1 MSVPADNLLSL
12 QGNADPELDA
22 LLAPEE
28 ATTLIEK
35 ALMPKFIIERDRL
48 NRIDRWYRWEHDQP
62 HRPRQATQEY
72 RELVQRCET
81 PWLGLV
87 VTAAAQGLFV
97 EGYRRAK
104 DPANAA
110 GWEYWQAN
118 RMDGRQMGI
127 HRAALAYGLSYATA
141 LPGEDPLTG
150 DAMPV
155 IRGRS
160 PRRMMAFY
168 EDPAIDEWPEYALQ
182 VDPLSNAKWSVRLYD
197 DQQIHIFTSD
207 VGGGGLSYVST
218 VDHGVGI
225 CPVVRYSNMLDL
237 EARADGEVEPFIA
250 VAARIDQTVFDR
262 LVVQRFA
269 SWKVRTIS
277 GMTKPDDK
285 AEVDQE
291 RMRLKVEDILIA
303 EDADTRFGVLPE
315 TALSGFIEARDADVH
330 DLAAVTQTPPH
341 YLLSKMANL
350 SAEALAAAE
359 AGLTRKVDERKHGF
373 GESHEQLLRLA
384 CWVMGDEAG
393 ARDVAAQVRWKDMQS
408 RSLAQAADALGK
420 LAQMLGVPVEMLWE
434 QIPGWTD
441 QDVERAKDLAAK
453 SGGMDALVAA
463 LTASTAPPKPPA
475 PPPTPP
481 PVPAL
486 NGAGG

>member
-1 MSVPADNLLSL
+1 VSVAADNLLSL
-12 QGNADPELDA
+12 QGNTDPESG
-22 LLAPEE
+22 LAPEE
-28 ATTLIEK
+28 AGTLITK
-35 ALMPKFIIERDRL
+35 TLMPKFVAERDRL

-104 DPANAA
+104 DPDNAG
-110 GWEYWQAN
+110 GWAYWQAN

-127 HRAALAYGLSYATA
+127 HRAALAYGISYATA

-150 DAMPV
+150 DPMPV

-168 EDPAIDEWPEYALQ
+168 EDPAVDEWPEYALQ
-182 VDPLSNAKWSVRLYD
+182 VDPLGASKWSVRLYD
-197 DQQIHIFTSD
+197 DLQIHKFTCD
-207 VGGGGLSYVST
+207 AGGGALEHLDT
-218 VDHGVGI
+218 VDHDVGI

-277 GMTKPDDK
+277 GMTKPDDA
-285 AEVDQE
+285 AENDQT
-291 RMRLKVEDILIA
+291 RQRLKVEDILIA
-303 EDADTRFGVLPE
+303 EDADTKFGVLPE
-315 TALSGFIEARDADVH
+315 TALTGFIEARDADVH

-373 GESHEQLLRLA
+373 GESHEQLIRLA
-384 CWVMGDEAG
+384 CWVMGDDAG
-393 ARDVAAQVRWKDMQS
+393 ARDVEAQVRWKDMQS

-420 LAQMLGVPVEMLWE
+420 LAQMLGVPLQMLWE

-441 QDVERAKDLAAK
+441 QDVERAVDLVAK
-453 SGGMDALVAA
+453 NGGMNALMNT
-463 LTASTAPPKPPA
+463 LLRSTAPPG
-475 PPPTPP
+475 P
-481 PVPAL
+481 PVPTPAPVL
-486 NGAGG
+486 DEGGG